1 MEGGAQPTTNEAK
14 EGHELHVQTLENK
27 IRELPLKD
35 RLKAIAIQHHYLQ
48 KEKLDKECDD
58 KIHALQK
65 QYDIK
70 SLPIYA
76 EQQSLINGQRAVSAE
91 EQELFKDFFSEAE
104 LQEALQIA
112 QKSEPIDNYW
122 GTVLTNCDNLS
133 HVFGEKD
140 KDILKFLT
148 SIILETSAD
157 TEVFTLRFT
166 FKDNEYFKNKELTKK
181 FIIEEGKDF
190 PTSTVGTV
198 IEWNEGKDVTVK
210 IVEKKQKN
218 KKTGASRII
227 KKKETQQSFFNFFKN
242 SEDKDE
248 GEEEGK
254 AGNIDEDYEIGKTIA
269 EEVIP
274 YSLEYFLGIN
284 PDDEDFEDV
293 DEDEDDEDDDEEEDD
308 DDEGDDKKKK
318 SQRKK
323 SGDSKKSDK
332 DKKGKGEKPECKQQ

>member
-48 KEKLDKECDD
+48 KEKLDKECEE

-91 EQELFKDFFSEAE
+91 EQELFKEFFSEAE
-104 LQEALQIA
+104 LQEAQQIA
-112 QKSEPIDNYW
+112 QKAEPIENLL
-122 GTVLTNCDNLS
+122 GNCLNKLRQFISCLWREGQGHPQILNLNS
-133 HVFGEKD
+133 
-140 KDILKFLT
+140 
-148 SIILETSAD
+148 D

-166 FKDNEYFKNKELTKK
+166 FKDNEHFKNKELTKK

-218 KKTGASRII
+218 KKTGASRTI
-227 KKKETQQSFFNFFKN
+227 KKKETQLSFFNFFKN

-284 PDDEDFEDV
+284 PDDEDYEDV
-293 DEDEDDEDDDEEEDD
+293 DEDEDDEDDEDEEDD

-332 DKKGKGEKPECKQQ
+332 DKKGKAEKPECKQQ